1 MCGIVAVVTARP
13 QFGPDELRRRATGMA
28 SAIRLRGPDAEG
40 AWTDASSR
48 IALAHR
54 RLSIVDLSP
63 AGSQPM
69 ASAGGRYVIAFNGE
83 IYNFRELRAQLA
95 ACHWRGHSDTEVLL
109 AAIEKWGVEGALTR
123 CVGMFA
129 FALWD
134 SRERE
139 LVVARDRMG
148 EKPLYYGFFEGALLV
163 ASELKAIEAWPG
175 WNGRIDREALE
186 DFLRHSCIH
195 APRSIYSD
203 VRKLPP
209 ATYLRIPAD
218 RVSAVLEMQATR
230 YWSLQDS
237 VSAAQG
243 PVGTDEAVDQ
253 LDNLL
258 TRTVAEQMLADV
270 PVGAFLSGG
279 VDSSAIVALMQRHAS
294 VPVKTFSIGFHEDA
308 YNEAHHAKAVAAHL
322 GTDHAELY
330 VTADEA
336 RRVIPDLPSIY
347 DEPFGDSSQIPT
359 FLVARMARK
368 AVTVSLSGDG
378 GDELFGGYNR
388 YVWANRVWPTMSRI
402 PLALRRLAGSAV
414 RAVPPALLDQ
424 VWKLLPQGMQAAQP
438 GDKLHKLAG
447 LSAVRDGQSAYAW
460 LVALH
465 RDAAPLVE
473 GVATSIGV
481 RLHDHWGTD
490 GRALAD
496 DMMSADACGYLP
508 DDILTKVDRATMAVS
523 LESRAP
529 FLDHRV
535 VEFAFGLPLEMK
547 LRQKTTKWL
556 LRQLLYRYV
565 PQALVDRPKMGFG
578 VPIDAWLRGPLKA
591 WAAGLIEPQRLRS
604 EGYLR
609 PQAVATAW
617 QEHQS
622 GRLNHQHF
630 LWNVLMFQ
638 AWLESRRT

>member
-1 MCGIVAVVTARP
+1 MCGIVAVLTARP
-13 QFGPDELRRRATGMA
+13 QFGPDDLSRRASGMA
-28 SAIRLRGPDAEG
+28 AAIRLRGPDAEG
-40 AWTDASSR
+40 VWIDSSASV
-48 IALAHR
+48 ALAHR

-69 ASAGGRYVIAFNGE
+69 ASATGRYVIAFNGE
-83 IYNFRELRAQLA
+83 IYNFREVRAQLA
-95 ACHWRGHSDTEVLL
+95 PGHWRGHSDTEVLL

-129 FALWD
+129 FAVWD

-139 LVVARDRMG
+139 LVLARDRMG
-148 EKPLYYGFFEGALLV
+148 EKPLYYGLFEGILLV

-175 WNGRIDREALE
+175 WHGVIDRDALE

-195 APRSIYSD
+195 APRSIYRD
-203 VRKLPP
+203 VRKLSP

-218 RVSAVLEMQATR
+218 RVSSVLEMQATR

-237 VSAAQG
+237 VTATRGPASA
-243 PVGTDEAVDQ
+243 DEAVDQ
-253 LDNLL
+253 LDKLL
-258 TRTVAEQMLADV
+258 TRTVSEQMLADV

-279 VDSSAIVALMQRHAS
+279 VDSSAIVALMQRHAKS
-294 VPVKTFSIGFHEDA
+294 PIKTFSIGFHEDA

-322 GTDHAELY
+322 GTDHSELY
-330 VTADEA
+330 VSAAEA

-359 FLVARMARK
+359 FLVARMARES
-368 AVTVSLSGDG
+368 VTVSLSGDG

-388 YVWANRVWPTMSRI
+388 YVWANKVWPGMSRV
-402 PLALRRLAGSAV
+402 PLALRRLAGAAV
-414 RAVPPALLDQ
+414 RAVPPAFLDQ
-424 VWKLLPQGMQAAQP
+424 AWKLLPQGMQAAQP

-465 RDAAPLVE
+465 RDAAPLVV
-473 GVATSIGV
+473 GVGAAIGFPM
-481 RLHDHWGTD
+481 HEHWGAD

-496 DMMSADACGYLP
+496 DMMFADACGYLP

-535 VEFAFGLPLEMK
+535 VEFAFRLPLEMK
-547 LRQKTTKWL
+547 LHQKSTKWL
-556 LRQLLYRYV
+556 LRQLLYRHV
-565 PQALVDRPKMGFG
+565 PQGLVDRPKMGFG
-578 VPIDAWLRGPLKA
+578 VPIDVWLRGPLKA
-591 WAAGLIEPQRLRS
+591 WASSLIEPQRLLR

-617 QEHQS
+617 KEHQS
-622 GRLNHQHF
+622 GKLNHQHF

>member
-1 MCGIVAVVTARP
+1 MCGIVAVLNARP
-13 QFGPDELRRRATGMA
+13 QFGRDELRRRAVGMA
-28 SAIRLRGPDAEG
+28 AAIRLRGPDAEG
-40 AWTDASSR
+40 VWTDVSASV
-48 IALAHR
+48 ALAHR

-63 AGSQPM
+63 AGGQPM
-69 ASAGGRYVIAFNGE
+69 ASEGGRYVIAFNGE

-95 ACHWRGHSDTEVLL
+95 PRNWRGHSDTEVLL
-109 AAIEKWGVEGALTR
+109 AAIESWGVEGALKR

-134 SRERE
+134 SHERE
-139 LVVARDRMG
+139 LVLGRDRMG
-148 EKPLYYGFFEGALLV
+148 EKPIYYGLFGDVLLV

-175 WNGRIDREALE
+175 WQGDIDREALE

-209 ATYLRIPAD
+209 ATYLRIPAS
-218 RVSAVLEMQATR
+218 RVHAALEMQPTR
-230 YWSLQDS
+230 YWSLEDS
-237 VSAAQG
+237 VFAVRRPIVAN
-243 PVGTDEAVDQ
+243 EAVDQ
-253 LDNLL
+253 LDILL
-258 TRTVAEQMLADV
+258 SRTIGEQMLADV

-294 VPVKTFSIGFHEDA
+294 EPVKTFSIGFHEDA

-322 GTDHAELY
+322 GTDHTELY
-330 VTADEA
+330 VTAEEA
-336 RRVIPDLPSIY
+336 RRVIPELPSIY

-388 YVWANRVWPTMSRI
+388 YVWANRVWPTMSKV
-402 PLALRRLAGSAV
+402 PLALRRLAGAAV
-414 RAVPPALLDQ
+414 RAVPPEKLDQ
-424 VWKLLPQGMQAAQP
+424 IWSLFPKGMRVAQP

-447 LSAVRDGQSAYAW
+447 LSAVPDGQAAYAW

-465 RDAAPLVE
+465 RDAVPLVE
-473 GVATSIGV
+473 GVGAAISVPVHG
-481 RLHDHWGTD
+481 RWGAD
-490 GRALAD
+490 GRTLAD
-496 DMMSADACGYLP
+496 DMMLADAAGYLP

-535 VEFAFGLPLEMK
+535 VEFAFGLPLDMK
-547 LRQKTTKWL
+547 LRPGATKWL

-565 PQALVDRPKMGFG
+565 PQALIDRPKMGFG
-578 VPIDAWLRGPLKA
+578 VPIDVWLRGPLKT
-591 WAAGLIEPQRLRS
+591 WASGLIDPQRLHS

-609 PQAVATAW
+609 PQAVTNAW
-617 QEHQS
+617 NEHQS
-622 GRLNHQHF
+622 GKLNHQHF

-638 AWLESRRT
+638 AWLEARRT

>member
-1 MCGIVAVVTARP
+1 MCGIVAVLTARP
-13 QFGPDELRRRATGMA
+13 QFGPDDLSRRASGMA
-28 SAIRLRGPDAEG
+28 AAIRLRGPDAEG
-40 AWTDASSR
+40 VWIDSSASV
-48 IALAHR
+48 ALAHR

-69 ASAGGRYVIAFNGE
+69 ASATGRYVIAFNGE

-95 ACHWRGHSDTEVLL
+95 PGHWRGHSDTEVLL

-129 FALWD
+129 FAVWD

-139 LVVARDRMG
+139 LVLARDRMG
-148 EKPLYYGFFEGALLV
+148 EKPLYYGLFEGILLV

-175 WNGRIDREALE
+175 WHGVIDRDALE

-195 APRSIYSD
+195 APRSIYRD
-203 VRKLPP
+203 VRKLSP

-218 RVSAVLEMQATR
+218 RVSSVLEMQATR

-237 VSAAQG
+237 VTATRGPASA
-243 PVGTDEAVDQ
+243 DEAVDQ
-253 LDNLL
+253 LDKLL
-258 TRTVAEQMLADV
+258 TRTVSEQMLADV

-279 VDSSAIVALMQRHAS
+279 VDSSAIVALMQRHAKS
-294 VPVKTFSIGFHEDA
+294 PIKTFSIGFHEDA

-322 GTDHAELY
+322 GTDHSELY
-330 VTADEA
+330 VSAAEA

-359 FLVARMARK
+359 FLVARMARES
-368 AVTVSLSGDG
+368 VTVSLSGDG

-388 YVWANRVWPTMSRI
+388 YVWANKVWPGMSRV
-402 PLALRRLAGSAV
+402 PLALRRLAGAAV
-414 RAVPPALLDQ
+414 RAVPPAFLDQ
-424 VWKLLPQGMQAAQP
+424 AWKLLPQGMQAAQP

-465 RDAAPLVE
+465 RDAAPLVV
-473 GVATSIGV
+473 GVGAAIGV
-481 RLHDHWGTD
+481 PMHEHWGAD

-496 DMMSADACGYLP
+496 DMMFADACGYLP

-535 VEFAFGLPLEMK
+535 VEFAFRLPLEMK
-547 LRQKTTKWL
+547 LHQKSTKWL
-556 LRQLLYRYV
+556 LRQLLYRHV
-565 PQALVDRPKMGFG
+565 PQGLVDRPKMGFG
-578 VPIDAWLRGPLKA
+578 VPIDVWLRGPLKA
-591 WAAGLIEPQRLRS
+591 WASSLIEPQRLLR

-609 PQAVATAW
+609 PQAVASAW
-617 QEHQS
+617 KEHQS